1 VRCFVFSARILII
14 LITIGLDLRL
24 SRLTELKLFMW
35 FPDKP
40 LICINHEMRAGNPA
54 ERQNIMGKTF
64 KHEDIEQ
71 ILAEADALLKQTDP
85 EVIEYMEE
93 ERRLQLE
100 QHAQSLKKLK
110 SEVHD
115 KIEKEGSPESRSYGE
130 GMHEAIEDI
139 VKAMKTMASYLS

>member
-1 VRCFVFSARILII
+1 M
-14 LITIGLDLRL
+14 
-24 SRLTELKLFMW
+24 E
-35 FPDKP
+35 
-40 LICINHEMRAGNPA
+40 
-54 ERQNIMGKTF
+54 KTF
-64 KHEDIEQ
+64 KYEDLEQ
-71 ILAEADALLKQTDP
+71 LLAEADALLKQTDP

-110 SEVHD
+110 SELHD
-115 KIEKEGSPESRSYGE
+115 KIGKEGTSESSSYGE

>member
-1 VRCFVFSARILII
+1 M
-14 LITIGLDLRL
+14 
-24 SRLTELKLFMW
+24 E
-35 FPDKP
+35 
-40 LICINHEMRAGNPA
+40 
-54 ERQNIMGKTF
+54 KTF

-71 ILAEADALLKQTDP
+71 ILAEADDLLKQTDP

-115 KIEKEGSPESRSYGE
+115 KIGKEGTSESSSYSE
-130 GMHEAIEDI
+130 GMHEAMEDI
-139 VKAMKTMASYLS
+139 VKAMKALASYLS